1 MRLLEQDDSRLVNH
15 GPDGGRELGSA
26 RARFLC
32 VVDTC
37 VRRPHT
43 IERTALRDA
52 ASVMTPKP
60 GSGLPVVPCLPPL
73 ENLLMVSP
81 SDLTDSAVPAP
92 AVAHPKRSGPGP
104 GDDLPRIV
112 PRRNLGRLLAAA
124 VALSLFALLVGSVV
138 RNPAFQWNVVGG
150 YFTSAAVLDG
160 LLLTLWL
167 TGVVMVLGFL
177 LGIPLAVMRL
187 SANPVLSSL
196 SWGYVWVFRSTPL
209 LVQLLLWFNI
219 GALYPTLGLGVPFG
233 PQFVT
238 VKTVNLLGPA
248 LTAVIGL
255 TLHEAAYAAE
265 VVRGGILSVDAGQ
278 TEAAQAL
285 GIGRAH
291 ALRRIVVPQA
301 MRSIVPTAGN
311 MLIGTLKGTSIVS
324 VLAVHDLLYS
334 VQLVYNQTY
343 QVIPLLLVATL
354 WYIAVTTV
362 LSVGQFYVERHYARG
377 ATRVLPP
384 TPLQRLRARLAAH
397 LLSLRSLSN
406 Y

>member
-1 MRLLEQDDSRLVNH
+1 M
-15 GPDGGRELGSA
+15 
-26 RARFLC
+26 
-32 VVDTC
+32 
-37 VRRPHT
+37 
-43 IERTALRDA
+43 
-52 ASVMTPKP
+52 
-60 GSGLPVVPCLPPL
+60 
-73 ENLLMVSP
+73 
-81 SDLTDSAVPAP
+81 
-92 AVAHPKRSGPGP
+92 
-104 GDDLPRIV
+104 
-112 PRRNLGRLLAAA
+112 PRRRVGRLLSAT
-124 VALSLFALLVGSVV
+124 VALLLFAMVVNSVV
-138 RNPAFQWNVVGG
+138 RNRAFQWDVVGG

-167 TGVVMVLGFL
+167 TGLVMVLGFL

-187 SANPVLSSL
+187 SANPVLTTL
-196 SWGYVWVFRSTPL
+196 SWGFVWIFRSTPL
-209 LVQLLLWFNI
+209 LVQLLFWFNI
-219 GALYPTLGLGVPFG
+219 GALYPTLGLGIPFG

-285 GIGRAH
+285 GIGRART
-291 ALRRIVVPQA
+291 LRRIVVPQA

-343 QVIPLLLVATL
+343 QVIPLLVVATL

-377 ATRVLPP
+377 AARALPP
-384 TPLQRLRARLAAH
+384 TPVQRLRARLAAYR
-397 LLSLRSLSN
+397 LSLRSLWN